1 MRNLLAKASQKNL
14 AEKKLF
20 RSPFNDGANV
30 IKLHG
35 AGESLALDDTRRW
48 KFHMKNYHL
57 ESLRRLIVFLN
68 EA

>member
-1 MRNLLAKASQKNL
+1 MRNLLAKASQKKPSR
-14 AEKKLF
+14 EKLF

-30 IKLHG
+30 IKLHV
-35 AGESLALDDTRRW
+35 AGESLALDDTRRR
-48 KFHMKNYHL
+48 KLPMKNYHL